1 MKRFLPVLLVLLF
14 CVESARAQDP
24 TAPESFQIGLS
35 TNRVAISSDFS
46 GADLTIFGALDN
58 ADQVLARQGRYDI
71 IVVLEGPARPVT
83 VRKKTRVLGV
93 WVNTQSQSFAN
104 VPMSYAVATT
114 RPMQDIT
121 QPVMYQRLALGSQ
134 NIFMRAVED
143 EGQRNPEK
151 VAEFTAAL
159 RQQKRETGLYNER
172 IGGVQ
177 FLSPS
182 LFRAT
187 LSLAPNVPVGTHRAR
202 AFLFRNGVF
211 VKETSA
217 QLTIVKAG
225 LEQRIYNTAQENGL
239 LFGLAAV
246 LLAVITGWLGRLI
259 FKRD

>member
-1 MKRFLPVLLVLLF
+1 MKRFLPMLLF
-14 CVESARAQDP
+14 VFWVTGAHAQDAN
-24 TAPESFQIGLS
+24 APESFQIGLS

-58 ADQVLARQGRYDI
+58 ADQALARQGRYDI
-71 IVVLEGPARPVT
+71 VVVLEGPARPIT

-93 WVNTQSQSFAN
+93 WVNTQSQSFAS
-104 VPMSYAVATT
+104 VPISYAVATT

-121 QPVMYQRLALGSQ
+121 QPVMYQRLALGSE

-143 EGQRNPEK
+143 EEQRNPER

-159 RQQKRETGLYNER
+159 RQQKRATGLYNER

-187 LSLAPNVPVGTHRAR
+187 LTLAPNVPVGTHRAR

-225 LEQRIYNTAQENGL
+225 LEERIYRTAQDNGL
-239 LFGLAAV
+239 VFGLLAV
-246 LLAVITGWLGRLI
+246 LLAVVTGWLGRLI

>member
-1 MKRFLPVLLVLLF
+1 VKRFLPILLLF
-14 CVESARAQDP
+14 FWIESVHAQDAN
-24 TAPESFQIGLS
+24 APESFQIGLS

-71 IVVLEGPARPVT
+71 VVVLEGPARPVT

-93 WVNTQSQSFAN
+93 WVNTQSQSFTS

-121 QPVMYQRLALGSQ
+121 QPIMYQRLALGSE
-134 NIFMRAVED
+134 NIFMRAVEEQELRD
-143 EGQRNPEK
+143 PEK
-151 VAEFTAAL
+151 VTEFTAAL
-159 RQQKRETGLYNER
+159 RQQKRATGLYNER
-172 IGGVQ
+172 VGGVQ

-225 LEQRIYNTAQENGL
+225 LEQRIYRTAQENGL
-239 LFGLAAV
+239 FFGFAAV
-246 LLAVITGWLGRLI
+246 LLAVITGWLGRII

>member
-1 MKRFLPVLLVLLF
+1 MRTLF
-14 CVESARAQDP
+14 AALMLFMAATAAQAQDP
-24 TAPESFQIGLS
+24 NAPESFQIGLS

-58 ADQVLARQGRYDI
+58 ADQMLARQGRYDI
-71 IVVLEGPARPVT
+71 VVVLEGPARPIV
-83 VRKKTRVLGV
+83 VRKKNRVLGV
-93 WVNTQSQSFAN
+93 WINTQSQSFTS
-104 VPMSYAVATT
+104 VPVSYSVSST
-114 RPMQDIT
+114 RPLQDVT
-121 QPVMYQRLALGSQ
+121 QPAVYRQLALGSD
-134 NIFMRAVED
+134 NIFLRAVEE
-143 EGQRNPEK
+143 EGRRDPDK

-159 RQQKRETGLYNER
+159 REQKRAAGLYSER

-187 LSLAPNVPVGTHRAR
+187 VALAPNVPVGTHRAR
-202 AFLFRNGVF
+202 AFLFRNGTF

-225 LEQRIYNTAQENGL
+225 LEQRIYRTAQENGL
-239 LFGLAAV
+239 LFGIFAV
-246 LLAVITGWLGRLI
+246 FLAVVTGWLGRMI

>member
-1 MKRFLPVLLVLLF
+1 MRALLAVLAVI
-14 CVESARAQDP
+14 VSMAAATAQDAD
-24 TAPESFQIGLS
+24 APESFQIGLS

-58 ADQVLARQGRYDI
+58 ADQLLARQGRYDI
-71 IVVLEGPARPVT
+71 IVVLEGPARPIV

-93 WVNTQSQSFAN
+93 WINTQSQSFTS
-104 VPMSYAVATT
+104 VPVSYSVATT
-114 RPMQDIT
+114 RPLQDVT
-121 QPVMYQRLALGSQ
+121 QPQIYRQLALGSE
-134 NIFMRAVED
+134 NIFLRAVEE
-143 EGQRNPEK
+143 EGQRDPEK

-159 RQQKRETGLYNER
+159 REQKREAGLYNER
-172 IGGVQ
+172 VGGVQ

-187 LSLAPNVPVGTHRAR
+187 VSLAPNVPVGTHRAR
-202 AFLFRNGVF
+202 AFLFRNGTF

-225 LEQRIYNTAQENGL
+225 LEQRIYRTAQENGL
-239 LFGLAAV
+239 LFGIFAV
-246 LLAVITGWLGRLI
+246 FLAVVTGWLGRMI

>member
-1 MKRFLPVLLVLLF
+1 MRALLAVIFLLLPM
-14 CVESARAQDP
+14 AAAQAQDP
-24 TAPESFQIGLS
+24 DAPESFQIGLS

-58 ADQVLARQGRYDI
+58 ADQMLARQGRYDI
-71 IVVLEGPARPVT
+71 VVVLEGPARPIV

-93 WVNTQSQSFAN
+93 WINTQSQSFTS
-104 VPMSYAVATT
+104 VPVSYSVSTT
-114 RPMQDIT
+114 RPLQDVT
-121 QPVMYQRLALGSQ
+121 QPQVYRQLALGSE
-134 NIFMRAVED
+134 NIFLRAVDE
-143 EGQRNPEK
+143 EGQRDPDK

-159 RQQKRETGLYNER
+159 REQKRAAGLYNER
-172 IGGVQ
+172 VGGVQ

-187 LSLAPNVPVGTHRAR
+187 VALAPNVPVGTHRAR
-202 AFLFRNGVF
+202 AFLFRNGTF

-225 LEQRIYNTAQENGL
+225 LEQRIYRTAQENGL
-239 LFGLAAV
+239 LFGIFAV
-246 LLAVITGWLGRLI
+246 LLAVVTGWLGRMI

>member
-1 MKRFLPVLLVLLF
+1 MRLLLALAALLIG
-14 CVESARAQDP
+14 SSGAQAQD
-24 TAPESFQIGLS
+24 ANARESFQIGLS

-58 ADQVLARQGRYDI
+58 ADQLLARQGRYDI
-71 IVVLEGPARPVT
+71 IVVLEGPARPIV
-83 VRKKTRVLGV
+83 VRKKTRVLGM
-93 WVNTQSQSFAN
+93 WINTQSQSFTN
-104 VPMSYAVATT
+104 VPVSYSLSTT
-114 RPMQDIT
+114 RPLQDVT
-121 QPVMYQRLALGSQ
+121 QPNVYRQLALGSE
-134 NIFMRAVED
+134 NIFLRAVE
-143 EGQRNPEK
+143 EEEQRNSQT

-159 RQQKRETGLYNER
+159 RQQKREVGLYNER
-172 IGGVQ
+172 VGGVE

-187 LSLAPNVPVGTHRAR
+187 VALAPNVPVGTHRAR

-225 LEQRIYNTAQENGL
+225 LEQRIYRTAQENGL
-239 LFGLAAV
+239 LFGIFAV
-246 LLAVITGWLGRLI
+246 FLAVVTGWLGRMI

>member
-1 MKRFLPVLLVLLF
+1 MRRLWPLLVSFLWIA
-14 CVESARAQDP
+14 SAYAQDP
-24 TAPESFQIGLS
+24 NAPESFQIGLS

-58 ADQVLARQGRYDI
+58 ADQILARQGRYDI

-93 WVNTQSQSFAN
+93 WVNTQSQSFTN
-104 VPMSYAVATT
+104 VPTSYAVATT
-114 RPMQDIT
+114 RPMQDIA
-121 QPVMYQRLALGSQ
+121 QPVMYQRLALGSE
-134 NIFMRAVED
+134 NIFMRAVE
-143 EGQRNPEK
+143 EEQQRNPER

-159 RQQKRETGLYNER
+159 RQQKRAAGLYNER

-187 LSLAPNVPVGTHRAR
+187 LSLSPNVPVGTHRAR

-225 LEQRIYNTAQENGL
+225 LEQRIYRMAQDNGL
-239 LFGLAAV
+239 LFGFAAV
-246 LLAVITGWLGRLI
+246 LLAIITGWLGRLI
-259 FKRD
+259 FRRD

>member
-1 MKRFLPVLLVLLF
+1 MTRLLTVLLLLF
-14 CVESARAQDP
+14 WGGSATAQDAN
-24 TAPESFQIGLS
+24 APESFQIGLS

-58 ADQVLARQGRYDI
+58 ADQALARQGRYDI

-114 RPMQDIT
+114 RAMQDIT
-121 QPVMYQRLALGSQ
+121 QPVMYQRLALGSE
-134 NIFMRAVED
+134 NIFMRAVE
-143 EGQRNPEK
+143 EEEQRNPEK
-151 VAEFTAAL
+151 VAEFTTAL

-225 LEQRIYNTAQENGL
+225 LEQRIYRTAQDNGL
-239 LFGLAAV
+239 FFGFAAV
-246 LLAVITGWLGRLI
+246 LLAIITGWLGRII